1 MKTFIAIILCL
12 LITPVS
18 ADTETEHDFGDY
30 VVYFNVFNSTFLT
43 PEVAGQYHLTR
54 SRNSA
59 IINIAVQKKSPQGNI
74 PVNAMLKGEL
84 RNIIGQLRPLEFL
97 RVQEGRAIYYLA
109 SFRIANSEPLNF
121 HINIRPD
128 ANTKGFNLNF
138 TKQVFI
144 E

>member
-1 MKTFIAIILCL
+1 MKTFITLILCL
-12 LITPVS
+12 LIAPVS

-30 VVYFNVFNSTFLT
+30 IVYFNVFNSAFLT
-43 PEVAGQYHLTR
+43 PEVADQYHLIR

-59 IINIAVQKKSPQGNI
+59 IINIAIQKKSPQGNL
-74 PVNAMLKGEL
+74 PVDAMLKGEV
-84 RNIIGQLRPLEFL
+84 RNIVGQLRSLEFL
-97 RVQEGRAIYYLA
+97 RIQEGSSIYYLS
-109 SFRIANSEPLNF
+109 SFRVANSEPLNF

>member
-1 MKTFIAIILCL
+1 MKTFITLILCL

-18 ADTETEHDFGDY
+18 ADAETEHDFGDY
-30 VVYFNVFNSTFLT
+30 VVYFNVFNSDFLT
-43 PEVAGQYHLTR
+43 PEVADQYHLTR

-74 PVNAMLKGEL
+74 AVNAMLKGEL

-97 RVQEGRAIYYLA
+97 RVQEGRAIYYLG
-109 SFRIANSEPLNF
+109 SFRVANSESLSF

-128 ANTKGFNLNF
+128 ANAKGFDLNF